1 MRDFVSFFVNGKQVN
16 VSGATVFK
24 PLTDYLR
31 EDLRLVATK
40 VVCAEGDCG
49 ACTIFEGRLDPD
61 QLKLE
66 YKPIN
71 ACIKYVMQ
79 MDGSHVVTVEGI
91 SFEEPL
97 NAVQKAMVDGHG
109 AQCGFCTPGFIMAM
123 SGLCE
128 KVKSCNNQQKIDC
141 KSSKEA
147 LTGNL
152 CRCTGYEAIINSACA
167 IDLSQYKPVASLY
180 PDQSIIE
187 ALKKISG
194 EQVEIKTE
202 KYRTFLPTSVE
213 ELASIKEHNKG
224 LRIISGGTDLGV
236 VMNKMEWV
244 PEVTASTVNLKGAK
258 SIVEQDQKLII
269 GSNVTLS
276 QVENYL
282 KDKCSEFSELFQ
294 LFGSPQIRYAGTLV
308 GNIANASPIAD
319 TPPFLFVMDAE
330 LEIASKTKRRMV
342 PITKFY
348 KGYKDLDLNFD
359 EVIAS
364 VHLPLPKAD
373 ETIKLY
379 KISRRIHLD
388 ISSFTAAFRLKLN
401 NEKIEQAAVALGGVG
416 PVVVRV
422 VEVEKFLNGASINR
436 ETFKKAGE
444 IAAASIKPISDVR
457 GSDDFRLRLS
467 ENIFQKLF
475 FDLGKKELCR

>member
-16 VSGATVFK
+16 VSGAAVFK
-24 PLTDYLR
+24 PLTEYLR
-31 EDLRLVATK
+31 EDMRLVGTK

-49 ACTIFEGRLDPD
+49 ACTIFEGRLDSSQNKID
-61 QLKLE
+61 

-79 MDGSHVVTVEGI
+79 MDGCHVVTVEGV

-128 KVKSCNNQQKIDC
+128 KALSCKTKIDSQ
-141 KSSKEA
+141 SSKET

-152 CRCTGYEAIINSACA
+152 CRCTGYESIISSACA
-167 IDLSQYKPVASLY
+167 INTAEYKPVATLY
-180 PDQSIIE
+180 PDENIVPE
-187 ALKKISG
+187 LKKISG
-194 EQVEIKTE
+194 QKVEIKTE
-202 KYRTFLPTSVE
+202 KYHTFLPTTLE
-213 ELASIKEHNKG
+213 ELASIKEQNKG

-244 PEVTASTVNLKGAK
+244 PEITACTANLSDARMIIEK
-258 SIVEQDQKLII
+258 DNKLII
-269 GSNVTLS
+269 GSNATLA
-276 QVENYL
+276 QVEEYL
-282 KDKCSEFSELFQ
+282 KDKCPEFSKLFE

-330 LEIASKTKRRMV
+330 LELTSKSKRRMV

-348 KGYKDLDLNFD
+348 KGYKDLDLNHD
-359 EVIAS
+359 EVIAA
-364 VHLPLPKAD
+364 VHLPLPHKN
-373 ETIKLY
+373 EIVKLY
-379 KISRRIHLD
+379 KVSRRIHLD
-388 ISSFTAAFRLKLN
+388 ISSFTAAFCLKIN
-401 NEKIEQAAVALGGVG
+401 QDKIEQAAVALGGVG
-416 PVVVRV
+416 PVVVRAI
-422 VEVEKFLNGASINR
+422 EVEKFLTGAPLNR

-444 IAAASIKPISDVR
+444 IAAANIKPISDVR
-457 GSDDFRLRLS
+457 GSLDFRLRLS
-467 ENIFQKLF
+467 ENIFQKLY